1 MMLVFSLQITSCKSS
16 IYRNLGF
23 GKFNIVFLVIDMVF
37 GNNTDN
43 SKKDE
48 MKDYKVLKTSIAEGI
63 LLAGLGFACGDG
75 FASKDVAKNVSKSN
89 PIGEKILFGTMA
101 ACILVTAV
109 QAVKAIR
116 HYINDKKNNSI

>member
-1 MMLVFSLQITSCKSS
+1 MQIQKLTHS
-16 IYRNLGF
+16 INSNKNVL
-23 GKFNIVFLVIDMVF
+23 F

-43 SKKDE
+43 LKKDE
-48 MKDYKVLKTSIAEGI
+48 IKDYKVLKASIAEGL

-75 FASKDVAKNVSKSN
+75 FASKVVAKNVSKSN